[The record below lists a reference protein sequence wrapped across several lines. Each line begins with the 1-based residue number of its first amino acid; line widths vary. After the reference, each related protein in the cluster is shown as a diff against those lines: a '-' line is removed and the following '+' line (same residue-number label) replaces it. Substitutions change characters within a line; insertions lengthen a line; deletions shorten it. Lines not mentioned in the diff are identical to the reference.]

1 MTLADAVPLSLLL
14 TLGKNS
20 IAFSILIYCF
30 YGELWA
36 CNLTVGWTNC
46 FDLNTFHTEFPIADF
61 RNISIKII
69 TPINSLVLY
78 MNKNIQFTGSSES
91 AGNTYPQEKQNPF
104 VPNASFF
111 YPLKTSENFTVF
123 WCFQG
128 VEKGCI
134 GNKWVKWKCRFK
146 KIINNLSIL
155 FGNA

>member
-1 MTLADAVPLSLLL
+1 MVNIEHAIWPWVGTIVLIWTPFIPSFQLQILETFQLKSSL
-14 TLGKNS
+14 
-20 IAFSILIYCF
+20 
-30 YGELWA
+30 
-36 CNLTVGWTNC
+36 
-46 FDLNTFHTEFPIADF
+46 
-61 RNISIKII
+61 
-69 TPINSLVLY
+69 PINWLVLY

-111 YPLKTSENFTVF
+111 YPLKTSENLTVF

>member
-1 MTLADAVPLSLLL
+1 MVNFEHAIWPWVGPIVLIWTPFIPSFQLQILETFQLKSSL
-14 TLGKNS
+14 
-20 IAFSILIYCF
+20 
-30 YGELWA
+30 
-36 CNLTVGWTNC
+36 
-46 FDLNTFHTEFPIADF
+46 
-61 RNISIKII
+61 
-69 TPINSLVLY
+69 PINWLVLY

-111 YPLKTSENFTVF
+111 YPLKTSENLTVF

-128 VEKGCI
+128 VKKGCI
-134 GNKWVKWKCRFK
+134 GNKSVKWKCRFK